1 MAECGQTTQN
11 KEMDDLFL
19 KERLSRID
27 QTLMVLSGKGG
38 VGKSTVAVNLA
49 LSLAARGLRVGL
61 LDVDIHGPSIPKMLG
76 LNGKKLGVS
85 GNEIVPIE
93 CYGKLH
99 VVSMGLLIEHDDQ
112 PVVWRGPLKYN
123 VIKEFLQNV
132 TWGNLDYLVIDAPPG
147 TGDEPLSIGQLIKE
161 RASAVIVTTPQ
172 QVATIDVAKCITF
185 CNQLELPVAG
195 IIENMSGFICPH
207 CGKEVD
213 IFMKGGGEE
222 LSSRMR
228 VPFLGAIPLDPEIVK
243 SGDSGTPYVLTYSTS
258 ETAKRFDEIVD
269 KITVIYPTGLIR
281 TDAPRTTAA
290 PNNQCAPVVSSPGDG
305 CQPNSSPQGG
315 TMKFAVPTN
324 EGKLC
329 MHFGHCEAFAI
340 LDTDSEGRIVNET
353 YVTPPPHEPG
363 LLPPW
368 LSQQGVDCI
377 IAGGMG
383 SRAQQLFAQQGV
395 KVVTGAQEEN
405 PRAAVEN
412 YLKGTLATG
421 ANTCDH

>member
-1 MAECGQTTQN
+1 MTECGQTTQN
-11 KEMDDLFL
+11 KEMDDLHL
-19 KERLSRID
+19 EERLSRIGR
-27 QTLMVLSGKGG
+27 TLMVLSGKGG

-49 LSLAARGLRVGL
+49 LSLAAQGQRVGL

-76 LNGKKLGVS
+76 LNGQKLGARD
-85 GNEIVPIE
+85 NEIIPIE
-93 CYGKLH
+93 CFGKLH
-99 VVSMGLLIEHDDQ
+99 VVSMGLLLEHDDQ

-132 TWGNLDYLVIDAPPG
+132 MWGKLDYLVIDAPPG

-185 CNQLELPVAG
+185 CNQLGLPVAG

-213 IFMKGGGEE
+213 IFSKGGGKE
-222 LSSRMR
+222 LAERMK
-228 VPFLGAIPLDPEIVK
+228 VPFLGAVPLDPEIVR
-243 SGDSGTPYVLTYSTS
+243 SGDSGQPYILTYTNT

-269 KITVIYPTGLIR
+269 KISAAYPPVN
-281 TDAPRTTAA
+281 TDILRPPAKEGNTE
-290 PNNQCAPVVSSPGDG
+290 SSVMPPSSGVGQGDI
-305 CQPNSSPQGG
+305 SSQGG
-315 TMKFAVPTN
+315 VMKFAVPTN

-329 MHFGHCEAFAI
+329 MHFGHCEAFA
-340 LDTDSEGRIVNET
+340 LVDTDAQGKITNET

-368 LSQQGVDCI
+368 LAQQGVNCI
-377 IAGGMG
+377 LAGGMG
-383 SRAQQLFAQQGV
+383 SRAQQLFAQQGI
-395 KVVTGAQEEN
+395 KVVTGAQEAD
-405 PRAAVEN
+405 PRIAVES
-412 YLKGTLATG
+412 YLKGTLVTG
-421 ANTCDH
+421 VNTCDH

>member
-1 MAECGQTTQN
+1 MTECGQTTEN
-11 KEMDDLFL
+11 KEMDDLQL
-19 KERLSRID
+19 EERLSRIGR
-27 QTLMVLSGKGG
+27 TLMVLSGKGG

-49 LSLAARGLRVGL
+49 LSLAAQGQRVGL

-76 LNGKKLGVS
+76 LNGKMLGVHE
-85 GNEIVPIE
+85 NEIIPME
-93 CYGKLH
+93 YYGKLH
-99 VVSMGLLIEHDDQ
+99 VVSMGLLLEHDDQ

-132 TWGNLDYLVIDAPPG
+132 MWGNLDYLVIDAPPG
-147 TGDEPLSIGQLIKE
+147 TGDEPLSIGQLIKK

-172 QVATIDVAKCITF
+172 QVATIDVAKCVTF
-185 CNQLELPVAG
+185 CKQLELPVAG

-213 IFMKGGGEE
+213 IFSKGGGKE
-222 LSSRMR
+222 LASRMG
-228 VPFLGAIPLDPEIVK
+228 VPFLGAVPLDPDIVK
-243 SGDSGTPYVLTYSTS
+243 SGDSGQPYVLTYTNTES
-258 ETAKRFDEIVD
+258 AKRFDEIVE
-269 KITVIYPTGLIR
+269 KITAEQSSGNTDIPRPPATQDNVNTSVIP
-281 TDAPRTTAA
+281 P
-290 PNNQCAPVVSSPGDG
+290 SSGVGQGDI
-305 CQPNSSPQGG
+305 SSQGG
-315 TMKFAVPTN
+315 IMKFAVPTN

-329 MHFGHCEAFAI
+329 MHFGHCEAFALI
-340 LDTDSEGRIVNET
+340 DTDSQGKIVNEA

-368 LSQQGVDCI
+368 LAQQGVNCI

-383 SRAQQLFAQQGV
+383 SRAQQLFAGQGI
-395 KVVTGAQEEN
+395 KVVTGAQKGE

-412 YLKGTLATG
+412 FLKGTLVTG

>member
-1 MAECGQTTQN
+1 MAECGQATQD

-19 KERLSRID
+19 KERLSRINR
-27 QTLMVLSGKGG
+27 TLMVLSGKGG

-49 LSLAARGLRVGL
+49 LSLAARGQRVGL

-76 LNGKKLGVS
+76 LNGRKVGVS
-85 GNEIVPIE
+85 KDNEIIPVE
-93 CYGKLH
+93 AFGKLH

-112 PVVWRGPLKYN
+112 PVVWRGPLKFN
-123 VIKEFLQNV
+123 VIKEFLQHV
-132 TWGNLDYLVIDAPPG
+132 MWGNLDYLIIDAPPG
-147 TGDEPLSIGQLIKE
+147 TGDEPLSVGQLIKE
-161 RASAVIVTTPQ
+161 RASAIIVTTPQ

-185 CNQLELPVAG
+185 CNQLNLPVEG

-213 IFMKGGGEE
+213 IFMKGGGKE
-222 LSSRMR
+222 LAERMN
-228 VPFLGAIPLDPEIVK
+228 VPFLGAVPLDPDVVK
-243 SGDSGTPYVLTYSTS
+243 SGENGVPYVLSYSNS

-269 KITVIYPTGLIR
+269 RITASYSSGNSDIPRPPAKENDTEGSVIP
-281 TDAPRTTAA
+281 
-290 PNNQCAPVVSSPGDG
+290 PVSGAGQGDI
-305 CQPNSSPQGG
+305 PVQGE
-315 TMKFAVPTN
+315 TVKFAVPTN

-329 MHFGHCEAFAI
+329 LHFGHCEAFALI
-340 LDTDSEGRIVNET
+340 DADAQGKVVSET

-368 LSQQGVDCI
+368 LAQQGVNCI

-383 SRAQQLFAQQGV
+383 SRAQQLFAEQGV
-395 KVVTGAQEEN
+395 RVVTGAQETD
-405 PRAAVEN
+405 PRKAVET
-412 YLKGTLATG
+412 YLKGTLVTG

>member
-1 MAECGQTTQN
+1 MTECGQTQEN
-11 KEMDDLFL
+11 DEMDDLML
-19 KERLSRID
+19 QERLSRIGR
-27 QTLMVLSGKGG
+27 TLMVLSGKGG

-49 LSLAARGLRVGL
+49 LSLAAQGQRVGL

-76 LNGKKLGVS
+76 IGGQKVGVKD
-85 GNEIVPIE
+85 NEIIPIE
-93 CYGKLH
+93 AFGKLH
-99 VVSMGLLIEHDDQ
+99 VVSMGLLIENDDQ

-123 VIKEFLQNV
+123 VIKQFLQNV
-132 TWGNLDYLVIDAPPG
+132 MWGNLDYLVIDAPPG

-172 QVATIDVAKCITF
+172 QVATIDVAKCVTF

-207 CGKEVD
+207 CGQEVD
-213 IFMKGGGEE
+213 IFSKGGGKE
-222 LSSRMR
+222 LASRMG
-228 VPFLGAIPLDPEIVK
+228 VPFLGAVPLDPDIVK
-243 SGDSGTPYVLTYSTS
+243 SGDSGTPYILTYTTS

-269 KITVIYPTGLIR
+269 RI
-281 TDAPRTTAA
+281 TAA
-290 PNNQCAPVVSSPGDG
+290 NPSGNMDIPRPPAKPGNGESSDMPSVSGVGQGDTLMKG
-305 CQPNSSPQGG
+305 DI
-315 TMKFAVPTN
+315 MKFAVPTN

-329 MHFGHCEAFAI
+329 MHFGHCEAFALI
-340 LDTDSEGRIVNET
+340 DTDPQGTIVNEA

-368 LSQQGVDCI
+368 LAGQGVNCI

-395 KVVTGAQEEN
+395 KVVTGAQETD
-405 PRAAVEN
+405 PRMAVEN
-412 YLKGTLATG
+412 YLKGTLVTG

>member
-1 MAECGQTTQN
+1 MTECGQTTQN
-11 KEMDDLFL
+11 TEMDDLL
-19 KERLSRID
+19 LQERLSRID
-27 QTLMVLSGKGG
+27 RTLMVLSGKGG

-49 LSLAARGLRVGL
+49 LSLAARGQRVGL

-76 LNGKKLGVS
+76 LNGQKVGVKD
-85 GNEIVPIE
+85 NEIIPIE
-93 CYGKLH
+93 CFGKLH
-99 VVSMGLLIEHDDQ
+99 VVSMGLLLENDDQ

-123 VIKEFLQNV
+123 VIKEFLQHV
-132 TWGNLDYLVIDAPPG
+132 MWGNLDYLVIDAPPG

-161 RASAVIVTTPQ
+161 RASAIIVTTPQ

-185 CNQLELPVAG
+185 CNQLDLPVAG

-213 IFMKGGGEE
+213 IFMKGGGKE
-222 LSSRMR
+222 LASRMN
-228 VPFLGAIPLDPEIVK
+228 VPFLGAVPLDPDIVR
-243 SGDSGTPYVLTYSTS
+243 SGDSGIPYILTYSTS

-269 KITVIYPTGLIR
+269 KVTAVYSSSNADIPRPPAKEGNTESSVIP
-281 TDAPRTTAA
+281 P
-290 PNNQCAPVVSSPGDG
+290 SSGAGQGDI
-305 CQPNSSPQGG
+305 SVQGG
-315 TMKFAVPTN
+315 TNTMKFAVPTN

-329 MHFGHCEAFAI
+329 MHFGHCEAFALI
-340 LDTDSEGRIVNET
+340 DTDAQGKIVNET

-368 LSQQGVDCI
+368 LAQQGVNCI

-383 SRAQQLFAQQGV
+383 SRAQQLFAEQAI
-395 KVVTGAQEEN
+395 KVVTGAQEGD
-405 PRAAVEN
+405 PKMAVEN
-412 YLKGTLATG
+412 YLKGTLVTG

>member
-1 MAECGQTTQN
+1 MTECGQTTQN

-19 KERLSRID
+19 QERLSRIGR
-27 QTLMVLSGKGG
+27 TLMVLSGKGG

-76 LNGKKLGVS
+76 LNGMKLGVS
-85 GNEIVPIE
+85 GNEIIPME
-93 CYGKLH
+93 YFGKLH

-112 PVVWRGPLKYN
+112 PIVWRGPLKYN

-132 TWGNLDYLVIDAPPG
+132 MWGNLDYLVIDAPPG
-147 TGDEPLSIGQLIKE
+147 TGDEPLSVGQLIKE

-172 QVATIDVAKCITF
+172 QVATIDVAKCVTF
-185 CNQLELPVAG
+185 CKQLELPVAG

-213 IFMKGGGEE
+213 IFSKGGGKE
-222 LSSRMR
+222 LASRMG
-228 VPFLGAIPLDPEIVK
+228 VPFLGAVPLDPDIVK
-243 SGDSGTPYVLTYSTS
+243 SGDSGQPYVLTYTNTES
-258 ETAKRFDEIVD
+258 AKRFDEIVE
-269 KITVIYPTGLIR
+269 KITAEHSSGNTDIPRPPATQDNANTSVIP
-281 TDAPRTTAA
+281 P
-290 PNNQCAPVVSSPGDG
+290 SSGVGQGDI
-305 CQPNSSPQGG
+305 SSQGG
-315 TMKFAVPTN
+315 IMKFAVPTN

-329 MHFGHCEAFAI
+329 MHFGHCEAFALI
-340 LDTDSEGRIVNET
+340 DTDSQGKVVNEA

-368 LSQQGVDCI
+368 LAQQGVNCI

-383 SRAQQLFAQQGV
+383 SRAQQLFAEQGV
-395 KVVTGAQEEN
+395 KVVTGAQEGE

-412 YLKGTLATG
+412 FLKGTLVTG